1 MLRSDHPLLPLAAG
15 ITLCVAPMAGTVG
28 SWIAYLL
35 VAAVAA
41 QACLQHRKRSPFFP
55 FGLATIAFM
64 VARTLQ
70 AWTPADT
77 TPELLADFAAYLL
90 LVGGAIRLFR
100 HRISRVEPETILEML
115 GLLSLLVV
123 AVVGVLALDI
133 TPDGGASVSV
143 VASVAS
149 GAVVT
154 SALFGR
160 RSHPVMKW
168 LLFAALSAVAVEI
181 LLWNVQTESITLAAA
196 ALPYI
201 PLTLSA
207 RVQEELTLERV
218 SVRRTFGRTQLIALT
233 VMMVLPT
240 LILIELARTD
250 DMGRAPLVL
259 GAGILGSVAMAL
271 RVLLVVRLRDWSYD
285 RERDI
290 REFGEQLVAAEGID
304 EAIEAA
310 VTTMENLTRSE
321 ALVGVVELD
330 EDGGRVVAT
339 SGPVPGRHKR
349 FGRSTPKTKD
359 FGTRT
364 RSEFPE
370 ALYMVELAESV
381 IATDVPGHRHYLL
394 FGAANFVFRPELE
407 ELFKDVAN
415 HLSIVLETTSLR
427 EEIHQERANRQFK
440 SLAQDSN
447 DLVLVV
453 DPVDLT
459 ASFVGPTIDR
469 LLGYEEIDYL
479 DQPVLQ
485 NVAPEDQAVAER
497 TLRSAILRGSATH
510 CDVRIKKQDGSN
522 SWFGMSARP
531 LEPDSEIQGL
541 LVSFSNIHDRKMAEF
556 LVRQAES
563 LYRALVQKSTDI
575 FALVTPE
582 MTIDY
587 ISPNVEN
594 LIGYP
599 AEDLLGARLTGLLTA
614 ASAKELTEL
623 FDAGLEELD
632 GSIVEL
638 EIRTAARGSI
648 LAEVALSDPELSD
661 QNGMLLIIRDVTAR
675 RHLENSLRDRA
686 THDQLTGLLNRPSFE
701 RALQGALHR
710 LAPGNRLGVINMDLK
725 DFKEVNDSAG
735 FTVGNQLLIE
745 VGNRLRSA
753 LRDQDFLA
761 RIVADEFAIIAS
773 GQTEAALV
781 GFAERLEAL
790 FDEPFYMSGRARK
803 LEVAIGMVT
812 TDDIRDDARK
822 LLQAA
827 TVAVHQAK
835 AQESAEVVVFEQSLQ
850 DKVDERFE
858 LMTDMQTALDND
870 QFAVVYQPLI
880 SFESQ
885 EVHSFEALL
894 RWAHP
899 TRGNISPATFI
910 PLAERSGMI
919 VELGRWVLEQS
930 CRQLVQWRTEFEGFP
945 KAQMAV
951 NLSARQLERDG
962 ELEQLL
968 RIIHNSGID
977 CSELTFE
984 LTESIMLKDAAWIRD
999 QLTELRTL
1007 GIEIAID
1014 DFGTGAS
1021 GLNHL
1026 RELPFDIVK
1035 IDKSYVDKIG
1045 VDADGE
1051 NLVSQIIDL
1060 AKGLDAR
1067 TVAEGI
1073 ETPGQADVLARMGCD
1088 IGQGF
1093 YLAKPMD
1100 RDRIESWIQV
1110 RRRAALPQFSLDR
1123 R

>member
-1 MLRSDHPLLPLAAG
+1 MLRSDHPLLPVAAG
-15 ITLCVAPMAGTVG
+15 VTLCAAPLAGTVG
-28 SWIAYLL
+28 AWLAYLA
-35 VAAVAA
+35 VAAVAVM
-41 QACLQHRKRSPFFP
+41 ACLGHRQRSPFFM
-55 FGLATIAFM
+55 FGLATVAFA
-64 VARTLQ
+64 VARTVA
-70 AWTPADT
+70 AWTEGDT
-77 TPELLADFAAYLL
+77 IPELAADVVAYVLL
-90 LVGGAIRLFR
+90 LIGAARLFR
-100 HRISRVEPETILEML
+100 NRISKVEPETVLEMI
-115 GLLSLLVV
+115 GLACLLAT
-123 AVVGVLALDI
+123 AVVGALAYGI
-133 TPDGGASVSV
+133 TPDGSASFSV
-143 VASVAS
+143 IASVAS
-149 GAVVT
+149 GALVS

-160 RSHPVMKW
+160 RSHPVMRW
-168 LLFAALSAVAVEI
+168 LLAAALSAVVVEI
-181 LLWNVQTESITLAAA
+181 LLWNITNESVTLAAA
-196 ALPYI
+196 AIPYI

-207 RVQEELTLERV
+207 RSTTELTVERV
-218 SVRRTFGRTQLIALT
+218 SVRRTFGRRQLLALT
-233 VMMVLPT
+233 IMMVLPT
-240 LILIELARTD
+240 LVLLKLASND
-250 DMGRAPLVL
+250 DLSMAAIVL
-259 GAGILGSVAMAL
+259 PAGIVGSIAMAL

-290 REFGEQLVAAEGID
+290 RAFGEQLVAAKDID
-304 EAIEAA
+304 EAVTAA
-310 VTTMENLTRSE
+310 VETMDRLTSSTS
-321 ALVGVVELD
+321 LVGIVKLD
-330 EDGGRVVAT
+330 GEGGKVIAT

-349 FGRSTPKTKD
+349 YGRSTPKTKD

-364 RSEFPE
+364 RADLPS

-381 IATDVPGHRHYLL
+381 IAIDVPGDQHFLL
-394 FGAANFVFRPELE
+394 FGAANTVFRPELE

-427 EEIHQERANRQFK
+427 EEIHKERVNRQFK

-447 DLVLVV
+447 DLIMVV
-453 DPVDLT
+453 DPDDLT
-459 ASFVGPTIDR
+459 ALFVGPTISR
-469 LLGYEEIDYL
+469 LLGYEEADYL
-479 DQPVLQ
+479 DKPVLHD
-485 NVAPEDQAVAER
+485 VAPEDLAVAER
-497 TLRSAILRGSATH
+497 TLRAATLRDSATH
-510 CDVRIKKQDGSN
+510 CDVRMKKQDGSN
-522 SWFGMSARP
+522 NWFGMSARP

-582 MTIDY
+582 LTIDY
-587 ISPNVEN
+587 ISPNVQN

-599 AEDLLGARLTGLLTA
+599 AEDLLGARLTGLLTER
-614 ASAKELTEL
+614 SAEELSQL
-623 FDAGLEELD
+623 FDDDLTALD

-648 LAEVALSDPELSD
+648 LAEVALSDPELTD
-661 QNGMLLIIRDVTAR
+661 HRGMLLIIRDVTAR
-675 RHLENSLRDRA
+675 RHLENSLRNRA

-701 RALQGALHR
+701 RALQGGLQR
-710 LAPGNRLGVINMDLK
+710 LSAGNRLGVISLDLK

-735 FTVGNQLLIE
+735 FVTGNQLLIE

-761 RIVADEFAIIAS
+761 RLVADEFAIIAS
-773 GQTEAALV
+773 GQTEEALV
-781 GFAERLEAL
+781 GFANRLRKL
-790 FDEPFYMSGRARK
+790 FDEPFHLDGRARK
-803 LEVAIGMVT
+803 LEVSMGMVT
-812 TDDIRDDARK
+812 TDDSQDDARK

-835 AQESAEVVVFEQSLQ
+835 TQETPEIVVFEQSLQ
-850 DKVDERFE
+850 DQVDERFE
-858 LMTDMQTALDND
+858 LMTDMQTALEED

-910 PLAERSGMI
+910 PLAEKSGMI

-930 CRQLVQWRTEFEGFP
+930 CRQIVQWRTEFEGFP
-945 KAQMAV
+945 RAQMAV

-962 ELEQLL
+962 ELEELL
-968 RIIHNSGID
+968 RIIHSSGVD
-977 CSELTFE
+977 CSDLTFE
-984 LTESIMLKDAAWIRD
+984 LTESIMLKDASWIRD
-999 QLTELRTL
+999 QLTELRNM

-1035 IDKSYVDKIG
+1035 IDKSYVDKVG
-1045 VDADGE
+1045 VDPDGE

-1073 ETPGQADVLARMGCD
+1073 ETPAQADVLDRMGCD

-1110 RRRAALPQFSLDR
+1110 RRRAELPKFSLER
-1123 R
+1123 L